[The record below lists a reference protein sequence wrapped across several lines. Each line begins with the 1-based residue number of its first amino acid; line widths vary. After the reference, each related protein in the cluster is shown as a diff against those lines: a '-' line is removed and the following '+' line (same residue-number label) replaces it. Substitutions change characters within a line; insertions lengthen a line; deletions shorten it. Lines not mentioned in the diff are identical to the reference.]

1 MKITSRPAPDVTVGR
16 GSINL
21 KVTVDQAELIIALI
35 MSCRLGGKSV
45 YSAAAYQLCGLF
57 ENEFDPTM
65 IESATDSLDLG
76 VTVDDALGTVLYQT
90 GPSGAEFVTLEV

>member
-1 MKITSRPAPDVTVGR
+1 MKITSRPTADVTI
-16 GSINL
+16 GSGKINL

-57 ENEFDPTM
+57 ENEFDPMM

-76 VTVDDALGTVLYQT
+76 VTVEDALGAVLYET
-90 GPSGAEFVTLEV
+90 GTSGDEFVTLEV